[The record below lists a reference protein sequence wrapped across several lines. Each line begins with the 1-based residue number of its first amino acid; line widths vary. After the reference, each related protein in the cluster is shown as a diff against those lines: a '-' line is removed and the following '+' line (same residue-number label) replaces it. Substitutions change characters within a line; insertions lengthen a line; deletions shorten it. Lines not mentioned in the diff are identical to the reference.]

1 MGITSKSM
9 TKLRTSK
16 KEQKYCENPKSY
28 PSLEKMFS
36 SWWSKGST
44 GSFSCELGQEVKL
57 NGLILGAGAFG
68 QLHSGTQ
75 NKQNHVSIFV
85 SSESMIGAASS
96 AVKKLKTL
104 RHPSV
109 ILYI

>member
-1 MGITSKSM
+1 
-9 TKLRTSK
+9 
-16 KEQKYCENPKSY
+16 
-28 PSLEKMFS
+28 MFS

-44 GSFSCELGQEVKL
+44 GSFSCELGQEIKL

-68 QLHSGTQ
+68 QLHSGSQ
-75 NKQNHVSIFV
+75 NKIQNNVSIFV
-85 SSESMIGAASS
+85 ASESMISSASS

-109 ILYI
+109 ITFIDSHESDKAVLLATEPVEPLLMHLNKVSYSI